1 MLCKEDGEWWAR
13 LIMGLKCS
21 LTKILLKK
29 ELTLNLQVAQV
40 AKKNKGH
47 NKRHRLTKNQ
57 TIKKK
62 KQLGKE
68 DWYMNADYV

>member
-1 MLCKEDGEWWAR
+1 MS
-13 LIMGLKCS
+13 LKCS

-40 AKKNKGH
+40 AKKNKDH

-62 KQLGKE
+62 KQSGKE
-68 DWYMNADYV
+68 DWYMSADYV